1 MKENIGFIHANSPAH
16 AALEFFVYR
25 VQTWQTAACSMAS
38 RPPSGVSML
47 PEMR

>member
-1 MKENIGFIHANSPAH
+1 MKENIGLIHANSPAH
-16 AALEFFVYR
+16 AACVCFVHC